1 MAWQD
6 AAERVCSHWC
16 VWVCGCGCVP
26 VCVCVCVCVR
36 VCVCVCVCV
45 CVRVPLCVAVCV
57 CLSVCVCVCLYV
69 YVYVCPC
76 WVGWGRV
83 QHYCSVLPGTVRTA
97 LVDLF
102 ARHSRH
108 CGSRRSPDELGFVTV
123 IATLCTYAHP
133 RTGTHTEK
141 ERNAFIHTCIHTYI
155 HRHTQAAVHSLTW
168 DMVVVAVAAAAVH
181 TRICG

>member
-16 VWVCGCGCVP
+16 VWVCGCGCV
-26 VCVCVCVCVR
+26 CVCLC

-45 CVRVPLCVAVCV
+45 CASMCACVCACLCVCVCVCVPLCVPVCV
-57 CLSVCVCVCLYV
+57 PVCVCVCLYV

-141 ERNAFIHTCIHTYI
+141 ERNAFIHNAYIRTYTGT
-155 HRHTQAAVHSLTW
+155 HRQLYIV
-168 DMVVVAVAAAAVH
+168 
-181 TRICG
+181 